1 MKKETY
7 YFSHDYSCTNDP
19 KIQTLIGKYGASGY
33 GIFWRV
39 VEMLHED
46 QDNRIELKAYVIYGI
61 SSLFNEDPEKVKEII
76 NFAVEVCELFEIE
89 EGFIY
94 SNRVLENLNKRQ
106 KIKEARSKAGKRSA
120 EIRKQ
125 KSTSVEQNSRKESKV
140 KESKVKENK
149 ELINYE
155 GLLTFFNN
163 TFSKQNRVIND
174 SIKSKYKARLKEGY
188 TTENIKQSILTAK
201 KDQFHIDSGYK
212 WCTLEY
218 FSRSNTL
225 DKYGFDK
232 PQDQN
237 KKYVP
242 TK

>member
-1 MKKETY
+1 MKKETF

-19 KIQTLIGKYGASGY
+19 KIQTLIGKYGAKGY

-46 QDNRIELKAYVIYGI
+46 QENKLKLKPYIYFGI
-61 SSLFNEDPEKVKEII
+61 ASLFNEKPEFIEEVIL
-76 NFAVEVCELFEIE
+76 FAVDFCELFDKDNDC
-89 EGFIY
+89 IY
-94 SNRVLENLNKRQ
+94 SNRVLNNLDKRN
-106 KIKEARSKAGKRSA
+106 KIKEARSKAGKISA

-125 KSTSVEQNSRKESKV
+125 KSTSVEQNLTKESKV

-149 ELINYE
+149 DIINYQ
-155 GLLTFFNN
+155 GLLNFFNN

-174 SIKSKYKARLKEGY
+174 SIKSKYRTRIKEGY
-188 TTENIKQSILTAK
+188 TTENIMLSILTAK

-212 WCTLEY
+212 YCTLEY

-225 DKYGFDK
+225 DKYGFT
-232 PQDQN
+232 QDQD
-237 KKYVP
+237 KKKNYIP

>member
-19 KIQTLIGKYGASGY
+19 KIQTLIGKYGAKGY

-46 QDNRIELKAYVIYGI
+46 QENKLKLKPYIYFGI
-61 SSLFNEDPEKVKEII
+61 ASLFNEEPEFIEEVIL
-76 NFAVEVCELFEIE
+76 FAVDFCELFDKDNDC
-89 EGFIY
+89 IY
-94 SNRVLENLNKRQ
+94 SNRVLNNLDKRN

-120 EIRKQ
+120 EIRQQ
-125 KSTSVEQNSRKESKV
+125 KLSSVEQNLTKESKV

-149 ELINYE
+149 DIINYQ
-155 GLLTFFNN
+155 GLLSFFNDVFN
-163 TFSKQNRVIND
+163 KQNRVIND
-174 SIKSKYKARLKEGY
+174 SIKSKYRTRIKEGY
-188 TTENIKQSILTAK
+188 NNENIKQAILTAK

-212 WCTLEY
+212 YCTLEY

-225 DKYGFDK
+225 DKYGFNQA
-232 PQDQN
+232 QDQ
-237 KKYVP
+237 KKNYIP

>member
-1 MKKETY
+1 MKKETF

-46 QDNRIELKAYVIYGI
+46 QENKLKLKPYVFHGI
-61 SSLFNEDPEKVKEII
+61 ASLFNEDPEFISEVIE
-76 NFAVEVCELFEIE
+76 FAVDVCELFDKGEDY
-89 EGFIY
+89 IY
-94 SNRVLENLNKRQ
+94 SKRVLENLNKRNR
-106 KIKEARSKAGKRSA
+106 IKEARSKAGKKSA
-120 EIRKQ
+120 ELRQ
-125 KSTSVEQNSRKESKV
+125 QNSTSVQQNSGKESKV

-174 SIKSKYKARLKEGY
+174 SVKSKYKARLKEGY

-212 WCTLEY
+212 YCTLEY

-225 DKYGFDK
+225 DKYGFNSL
-232 PQDQN
+232 QDQN
-237 KKYVP
+237 KKYIP